1 MEGETVDY
9 YSIGSALD
17 DDNTDLETAV
27 PIEFLS
33 SLTPNGLP
41 PHKLSL
47 KGAITYI
54 VRNLNANCGLVNG
67 QRLKI
72 TKLCDYSINAKII
85 NGSYAGTI
93 AILPRITL
101 SPHKSEIPFSM
112 YRRQFPLRLEYA
124 ITINRSQGQTYDE
137 VGIILFSPVFS
148 HGQLYV
154 ALSRCKNKQNI
165 KVSLKHE
172 KMVISTKKSNRNS
185 QSSYTKNVVFKEIF

>member
-1 MEGETVDY
+1 MIFISGVFEKNCISIDDDSINNKVILTTNNSDVLELNEKILQKLEGETVDY
-9 YSIGSALD
+9 YSIDLALD

-27 PIEFLS
+27 PIEFLN

-47 KGAITYI
+47 KVGAITYI

-85 NGSYAGTI
+85 NGSYTGSI

-101 SPHKSEIPFSM
+101 SPYKSEMPFS
-112 YRRQFPLRLEYA
+112 
-124 ITINRSQGQTYDE
+124 
-137 VGIILFSPVFS
+137 
-148 HGQLYV
+148 
-154 ALSRCKNKQNI
+154 
-165 KVSLKHE
+165 
-172 KMVISTKKSNRNS
+172 
-185 QSSYTKNVVFKEIF
+185 